1 MENSAAAIIRPTDLG
16 NAVPANSARNTLSR
30 QWELLRLLPTSG
42 SGATAKQLQ
51 AQLAEAG
58 FPTTKRTVERDL
70 EDLSTVFA
78 IRKNEKS
85 VPFGFSWSP
94 ASSFQAS
101 AVSVLDALTLS
112 LAQETLRPLIPS
124 FMLGALEPRFEQASS
139 KLRSLSDK
147 SAAGK
152 WPQKVASVP
161 ANLPMLAPK
170 IDPECLACVQQALID
185 DVQLKCSYY
194 SAHRD
199 LKSDLVLESLVLVQR
214 GNITYLIAIATP
226 YEDVRQFALHRMSAT
241 ALTETPITAIKNF
254 DLKAYA
260 ASSAMQFGDNA
271 GELITLEA
279 WVNEGLLRML
289 RETPLSEGMETMCAE
304 DGGWIRAK
312 VADSWELEWW
322 LLSHTGS
329 IAVTAPEEL
338 KQRVIQRLG
347 RGLALYEE

>member
-1 MENSAAAIIRPTDLG
+1 M
-16 NAVPANSARNTLSR
+16 PANPGRNTLSR

-42 SGATAKQLQ
+42 SGATARWLQ
-51 AQLAEAG
+51 EQLAEAG

-78 IRKNEKS
+78 IRKNDKS

-101 AVSVLDALTLS
+101 AVTVLDALTLS

-124 FMLGALEPRFEQASS
+124 FMLGALEPRFEQAIN
-139 KLRSLSDK
+139 KLGALSGK

-170 IDPECLACVQQALID
+170 IDPACLACVQHALIEEL
-185 DVQLKCSYY
+185 QLTCSYY

-199 LKSDLVLESLVLVQR
+199 LTSELVLEPLGLVQR
-214 GNITYLIAIATP
+214 GNITYLIATATP
-226 YEDVRQFALHRMSAT
+226 YEDVRQFALHRMSAVT
-241 ALTETPITAIKNF
+241 ITQKPITAIRDF
-254 DLKAYA
+254 DLKAYT

-289 RETPLSEGMETMCAE
+289 RETPLCEDMETMSSE

-312 VADSWELEWW
+312 VADSWALEWW

-329 IAVTAPEEL
+329 IAVTAPTDL
-338 KQRVIQRLG
+338 KQRLIQRLK
-347 RGLALYEE
+347 RGLELYED